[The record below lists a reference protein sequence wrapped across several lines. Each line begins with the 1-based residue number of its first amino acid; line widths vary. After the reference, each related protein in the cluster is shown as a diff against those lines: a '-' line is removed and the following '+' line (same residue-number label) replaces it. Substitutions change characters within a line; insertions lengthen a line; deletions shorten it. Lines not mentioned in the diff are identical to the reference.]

1 MARIMQIVI
10 IVSLLLFSFSVFAAD
25 DSQDAIPQFDI
36 KNYQVEGN
44 TLIAADKLESIL
56 APFTGTAKDFGTV
69 QEAVDAL
76 EKAYR
81 SHGFTM
87 ATVIVPEQEI
97 KDGIIRL
104 KVIENRIGK
113 INIEGNR
120 FFNEANI
127 LNSLPLHQ
135 GETPNI
141 NAVSRSLKLANEN
154 PAKKT
159 NVLFQTS
166 EKEDAIDA
174 NVVVKDEKPWKI
186 GITADNTGDK
196 ETYRSRMGLLLQHAN
211 IFNRDHILTLQ
222 YITSP
227 ENPKDVNIYSMS
239 YHVPIYSLG
248 SSIDLIGAYSDVN
261 SGTINVSSYDMNV
274 SGKGKLLGLHYNQ
287 NLTRIGNYEHKVILG
302 LDYRAYEDDVE
313 FFGTQ
318 LGGYVTVHPLSLTYA
333 GIYSFE
339 NIVNAGFYLTGM
351 QNLAGTWDGRDE
363 ESNFESARTGA
374 PRNYNMLRYGVNV
387 WYAFFADWKVRAV
400 LNGQYT
406 NDQLVPGEQYGIG
419 GANSVRGFYEREF
432 ANDRGY
438 SMNAELYTPDL
449 CRLIGVTFFQT
460 RLLAFYDRGYVSR
473 VDPLPGETH
482 STEIASIGPGIR
494 ITDGKRFSLSA
505 DCGFVVDPPDENT
518 TRWSSVWHLS
528 ASILF

>member
-1 MARIMQIVI
+1 MARIIQIVI

-248 SSIDLIGAYSDVN
+248 SSIDLIGA
-261 SGTINVSSYDMNV
+261 
-274 SGKGKLLGLHYNQ
+274 
-287 NLTRIGNYEHKVILG
+287 
-302 LDYRAYEDDVE
+302 
-313 FFGTQ
+313 
-318 LGGYVTVHPLSLTYA
+318 
-333 GIYSFE
+333 
-339 NIVNAGFYLTGM
+339 
-351 QNLAGTWDGRDE
+351 
-363 ESNFESARTGA
+363 
-374 PRNYNMLRYGVNV
+374 
-387 WYAFFADWKVRAV
+387 
-400 LNGQYT
+400 
-406 NDQLVPGEQYGIG
+406 
-419 GANSVRGFYEREF
+419 
-432 ANDRGY
+432 
-438 SMNAELYTPDL
+438 
-449 CRLIGVTFFQT
+449 
-460 RLLAFYDRGYVSR
+460 
-473 VDPLPGETH
+473 
-482 STEIASIGPGIR
+482 
-494 ITDGKRFSLSA
+494 
-505 DCGFVVDPPDENT
+505 
-518 TRWSSVWHLS
+518 
-528 ASILF
+528 